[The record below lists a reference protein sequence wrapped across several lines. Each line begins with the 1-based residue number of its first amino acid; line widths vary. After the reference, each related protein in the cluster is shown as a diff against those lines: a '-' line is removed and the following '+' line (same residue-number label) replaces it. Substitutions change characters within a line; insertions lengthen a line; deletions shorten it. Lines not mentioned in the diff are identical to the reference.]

1 MICFK
6 HAVPAK
12 KAGKKEKAKKGGSI
26 HYNVDY
32 CIVCSKGG
40 DLICCERCPS
50 SLHTHCV
57 GLDHL
62 PDGSYLCSECTL
74 GKSILY
80 GDIVW
85 VNMGNYRSDVYIVS
99 ESMKLTFLNFFSR
112 WWPGRVYPLNE
123 IPARH
128 QKYQPKAGEFLVFF
142 FGSKDSAFVY
152 RGQVFHY
159 QDGVSSFSTFP
170 YVM

>member
-1 MICFK
+1 MLRTLSFVASYPLCRPRSLTRRFLFMFRV
-6 HAVPAK
+6 HFGQVHPVWRHRL
-12 KAGKKEKAKKGGSI
+12 GENGQLQVRRLHSI
-26 HYNVDY
+26 RINEIDF
-32 CIVCSKGG
+32 SQ
-40 DLICCERCPS
+40 
-50 SLHTHCV
+50 
-57 GLDHL
+57 
-62 PDGSYLCSECTL
+62 
-74 GKSILY
+74 
-80 GDIVW
+80 
-85 VNMGNYRSDVYIVS
+85 
-99 ESMKLTFLNFFSR
+99 FFSR

-170 YVM
+170 FVM

>member
-85 VNMGNYRSDVYIVS
+85 VKMGNYRSDVYIVS
-99 ESMKLTFLNFFSR
+99 ESMKLTFLNFFLGGGLVEFTLWMR
-112 WWPGRVYPLNE
+112 
-123 IPARH
+123 
-128 QKYQPKAGEFLVFF
+128 YQRDIRNINPKQESSWFSFLVAKTPLLFIVA
-142 FGSKDSAFVY
+142 K
-152 RGQVFHY
+152 
-159 QDGVSSFSTFP
+159 SFTIK
-170 YVM
+170 ME